1 MTQRTR
7 RSFTDDFKRE
17 AVRLTQTSGRTIS
30 QVPKSTQNYAPSCFH
45 SASTGAIGCWGPE
58 SKNPLSH

>member
-1 MTQRTR
+1 MTQRTQC
-7 RSFTDDFKRE
+7 SFTDDFKRE

-45 SASTGAIGCWGPE
+45 GSDWVIG
-58 SKNPLSH
+58 SRIKNPTTY